1 MGTLK
6 QLYKN
11 DQSLFNIDPFTT
23 RMLLKDIGKTNIYIV
38 HDIHSLMITV
48 SLNQINLV
56 SVHWIYVF
64 IN

>member
-23 RMLLKDIGKTNIYIV
+23 RMLLKDIGKLIYIV
-38 HDIHSLMITV
+38 HYKHSLMITV